1 MKRQS
6 GYKRRGVRPE
16 QRTAGPP
23 LKDRTPAGRFIVL
36 RWLLGGGLFS
46 AGSLLKRPRA
56 LWPLTS
62 RAGRRRQSP
71 KPAPAPAGRYRPAET
86 PLDLDDPN
94 AAWGAMKLRPERT
107 GLPMAVWITPN
118 DGYQHDVRVKVSK
131 LYGGGG
137 SWTRDAVQVG
147 VRRRGRIKPHEIVS
161 SSLSAGDAALVRRWI
176 ELNHQLIVD
185 VWDGRVDAV
194 AEEVYPLLHKL
205 PP

>member
-1 MKRQS
+1 MRRQS
-6 GYKRRGVRPE
+6 GNKGCGVRPSE
-16 QRTAGPP
+16 PP
-23 LKDRTPAGRFIVL
+23 FKDR
-36 RWLLGGGLFS
+36 
-46 AGSLLKRPRA
+46 
-56 LWPLTS
+56 
-62 RAGRRRQSP
+62 
-71 KPAPAPAGRYRPAET
+71 APAGHFERRAAAGLPLTESVRSGRYIERRAATVSGPSTGRPLSPAET
-86 PLDLDDPN
+86 PLDLDDPD
-94 AAWGAMKLRPERT
+94 AAWGAMKLRPEHT

-118 DGYQHDVRVKVSK
+118 DGYQHDVRVKVSR

-147 VRRRGRIKPHEIVS
+147 VRPQPHEIVPG
-161 SSLSAGDAALVRRWI
+161 SLSAADAALVRRWI